1 MARTAKV
8 LTIGSSSGIVLS
20 KEIMARLK
28 VKKGDLLYISE
39 TPSGIELSPY
49 NASLAHK
56 LDTLETV
63 MRENRDVLR
72 KLAK

>member
-1 MARTAKV
+1 MARPQK
-8 LTIGSSSGIVLS
+8 SSPSAVPRESFYS

-39 TPSGIELSPY
+39 TPSGIQLSPY